1 MTRILITGAAGFL
14 GAHLVRHILAE
25 TDWHVVALDRLD
37 EAASLS
43 RLASVTHTHGSRFRF
58 VWHDLRAAMN
68 PHAVG
73 CEALRGPF
81 DFIAH
86 LAAGSHV
93 DRSVTDPLGFV
104 GDNVVGTGH
113 LLEFARHRAPRAKVL
128 YFSTD
133 EVFGPAP
140 AGVCYRPWDRH
151 APRNPY
157 AASKSAGE
165 MMAVSY
171 AETFGLPIVITH
183 GTNFFGE
190 GQAEEKFIPIA
201 MDKLIRGATIDIHAV
216 NGVPC
221 SRFYT
226 HADNAASAVLRVLTH
241 GTIIDGSER
250 AGRYNIS
257 GECEVSNIELVALL
271 GALMGVQPRWQ
282 LVERPPGRLAPD
294 LRYAITGEELEAIGW
309 KRSVEFQE
317 GLRRT
322 VAAFAALPKAA

>member
-14 GAHLVRHILAE
+14 GSHLTRYILTE
-25 TDWHVVALDRLD
+25 TDWDVVALDRLD
-37 EAASLS
+37 EAASLA
-43 RLASVTHTHGSRFRF
+43 RLGPVTHSHPGRFRF
-58 VWHDLRAAMN
+58 VWHDLRAAVN
-68 PHAVG
+68 PNAFG
-73 CEALRGPF
+73 CDALRGPF

-93 DRSVTDPLGFV
+93 DRSVSDPLGFI

-113 LLEFARHRAPRAKVL
+113 LLEFARHHAPRAKLL

-140 AGVCYRPWDRH
+140 TGVFYRPWDRH

-165 MMAVSY
+165 QMAVSY
-171 AETFGLPIVITH
+171 AETFGLPIVVSH
-183 GTNFFGE
+183 ATNFVGE
-190 GQAEEKFIPIA
+190 GQAVEKFLPIA
-201 MDKLIRGATIDIHAV
+201 MDKLMRGATIDIHAV

-221 SRFYT
+221 SRYYT
-226 HADNAASAVLRVLTH
+226 HAENAASAVLRILTH
-241 GTIIDGSER
+241 GTVIDGSDR

-257 GECEVSNIELVALL
+257 GEVEVSNIDLVTRL
-271 GALMGVQPRWQ
+271 GELMGVRPRWQ
-282 LVERPPGRLAPD
+282 LIERPPGRLAPD
-294 LRYAITGEELEAIGW
+294 LRYAISGEELEAIGW
-309 KRSVEFQE
+309 TRPVDFEE

-322 VAAFAALPKAA
+322 IAAFAAERIAA